1 VNGDQLD
8 LEVVPRVSPNPMAAG
23 TNLLWI
29 AWFPEA
35 KDDNDGEGIAGASP
49 VAARRVSEGVP

>member
-1 VNGDQLD
+1 
-8 LEVVPRVSPNPMAAG
+8 MAAG